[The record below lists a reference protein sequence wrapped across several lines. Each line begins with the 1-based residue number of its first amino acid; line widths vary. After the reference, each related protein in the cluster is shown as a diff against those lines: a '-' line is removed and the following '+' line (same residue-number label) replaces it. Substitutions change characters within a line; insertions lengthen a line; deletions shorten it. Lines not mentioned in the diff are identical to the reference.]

1 MPDDDT
7 PTSTTNHLYDNP
19 ELNSLE
25 FLAAVMHSPEADIND
40 RIAAASALLPFVQA
54 KPAPT
59 VRPWY
64 VNGVPSA
71 EDVVVKV
78 VISAMPALASVSV
91 DTRSGVN
98 ENDLGP
104 VRVN

>member
-7 PTSTTNHLYDNP
+7 PASTTNHLFDNP
-19 ELNSLE
+19 ELNALE

-40 RIAAASALLPFVQA
+40 RIAAASALLPFISP

-64 VNGVPSA
+64 VNGVPS
-71 EDVVVKV
+71 DVDCTIKIVVGGL
-78 VISAMPALASVSV
+78 PDHASVAVEQDEGSSLINPCPIR
-91 DTRSGVN
+91 TN
-98 ENDLGP
+98 
-104 VRVN
+104 